1 MDIILGVR
9 NPLRGQIEG
18 SHRATNLIMPSHQGN
33 KVIIQIMPGKVAF
46 SYPPFDDFLFI
57 SCRNAKCDG
66 LLTIRRLGA
75 FHPAVLTSQLHVIF

>member
-1 MDIILGVR
+1 MDIILGVC
-9 NPLRGQIEG
+9 NTLRGQIEG

-33 KVIIQIMPGKVAF
+33 KVIIQIMPAF

-57 SCRNAKCDG
+57 SYRNAKCDG
-66 LLTIRRLGA
+66 LLRLGA